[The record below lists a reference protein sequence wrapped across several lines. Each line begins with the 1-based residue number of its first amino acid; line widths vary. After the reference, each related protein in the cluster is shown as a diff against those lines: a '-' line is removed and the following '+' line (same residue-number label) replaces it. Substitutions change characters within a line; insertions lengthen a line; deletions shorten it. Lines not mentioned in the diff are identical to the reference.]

1 MTDEKKLFTFGSGI
15 YGECGTG
22 DLANVTTPKL
32 INVPRKQVPKGQMP
46 TDYIQ
51 VTDISAGG
59 KHSMILAGD
68 GRVFTFGFG
77 DQG

>member
-1 MTDEKKLFTFGSGI
+1 MTEDKKLFTFGSGI

-22 DLANVTTPKL
+22 DVANVPTPKQ
-32 INVPRKQVPKGQMP
+32 IDIPKNPVPKGKVA
-46 TDYIQ
+46 TEFVNI
-51 VTDISAGG
+51 TDISAGA
-59 KHSMILAGD
+59 KHSMVLSGD